1 VPESNRLAP
10 YAAGVTEQTTAADRS
25 ARRRARTR
33 AKLMDAARTLFARQ
47 GVQATRINEIT
58 EEADVGF
65 GSFYN
70 HFAGK
75 EEIVEAVLAETAA
88 AQAAE
93 IDEVTTDLEDPAE
106 VVAAAHRIF
115 MRHAARE
122 PEWGWLLLRL
132 DLTHNVMVRALGPFA
147 SRDLRAGIEAGR
159 FRVPDESLALYAAGG
174 ALLAAMRAVLDS
186 KVGPDADIHHAES
199 VLRALGVPADEA
211 AEVARRPLP
220 EVACENPA
228 PPDG

>member
-1 VPESNRLAP
+1 
-10 YAAGVTEQTTAADRS
+10 VTQQPTADRG

-33 AKLMDAARTLFARQ
+33 AKLMAAARTLFARQ
-47 GVQATRINEIT
+47 GVAATTINEIT

-75 EEIVEAVLAETAA
+75 DEIVEAVLSETAA

-93 IDEVTTDLEDPAE
+93 IDEATADLDDPAE
-106 VVAAAHRIF
+106 IVAAAHRIF

-132 DLTHNVMVRALGPFA
+132 DLTHDVMVRALGPFA

-159 FRVPDESLALYAAGG
+159 FHVGDETLALYATGG
-174 ALLAAMRAVLDS
+174 ALLAAMRAVLDGRA
-186 KVGPDADIHHAES
+186 GPDADIHHAEA
-199 VLRALGVPADEA
+199 VLRALGVPAPEA

-220 EVACENPA
+220 AGLA
-228 PPDG
+228 PGTEAR